1 MYFNNEL
8 NTFFLQLSL
17 AFYVLLDAKVK
28 RLELP

>member
-8 NTFFLQLSL
+8 NTSQLSS
-17 AFYVLLDAKVK
+17 AFYVLLDAKAE